1 MSLPAAPFPAPERTG
16 KTPPRQGIIARIKS
30 LSSCPTCR
38 PTAREL
44 TWIGLGSLLGMG
56 AVSFLAFHYR
66 LPLMVAS
73 FGATA
78 AIIYGFPESP
88 FAQPRNVLGGHFI
101 SALVGAAA
109 YHFLGAGWLAV
120 TLGVSLA
127 IVLMFYTR
135 TVHPPGGATALTAIL
150 SGQGFD
156 FVLRPVL
163 AGLVILLL
171 VAVAVHR
178 CRGKQCYPQYW
189 F

>member
-1 MSLPAAPFPAPERTG
+1 MSLPAAPFPTPDKGG
-16 KTPPRQGIIARIKS
+16 KTFFRRGLLDRIKT
-30 LSSCPTCR
+30 LSACPTCR
-38 PTAREL
+38 PTAREMA
-44 TWIGLGSLLGMG
+44 WIGLGSLLGIG

-66 LPLMVAS
+66 LPLLVAS

-88 FAQPRNVLGGHFI
+88 FAQPRNVLGGHLI

-109 YHFLGAGWLAV
+109 YHFLGASWVAV

-150 SGQGFD
+150 GGQGFD

-163 AGLVILLL
+163 AGLVILLS
-171 VAVAVHR
+171 VALAVHR
-178 CRGKQCYPQYW
+178 CRGKHCYPTYW